1 MSTEDI
7 KCVVLADRHH
17 TLSEGIRVLLQHEF
31 QAVVT
36 VADEASLLESAL
48 RMQPSIVIAD
58 LALTRGD
65 CFGWLRRLLARCPE
79 SRVIVLSPY
88 DEPSVKRD
96 AFDAGAAGVVYKF
109 DISTQ
114 LVPAVHEVLA
124 GGRYGSPVA
133 VEQAARSENGKD
145 QTESSE

>member
-1 MSTEDI
+1 MNTEEI

-17 TLSEGIRVLLQHEF
+17 TLTEGIRVLLQHEF

-36 VADEASLLESAL
+36 VSDESSLLESAL
-48 RMQPSIVIAD
+48 RMHPSIVIAD

-88 DEPSVKRD
+88 DDSSVKRD
-96 AFDAGAAGVVYKF
+96 AFEAGAAGVVSKF
-109 DISTQ
+109 DIASQ
-114 LVPAVHEVLA
+114 LVQAVNEVLA
-124 GGRYGSPVA
+124 GRRYESPPSDKPVA
-133 VEQAARSENGKD
+133 QPNGGKD
-145 QTESSE
+145 HHH

>member
-1 MSTEDI
+1 MSTEEI

-36 VADEASLLESAL
+36 VSDELSLLESAL

-88 DEPSVKRD
+88 DEPSVKRE
-96 AFDAGAAGVVYKF
+96 AFDAGAAGVVYKY
-109 DISTQ
+109 DISSQ
-114 LVPAVHEVLA
+114 LVPAVNEVLA
-124 GGRYGSPVA
+124 GGRYESPVP
-133 VEQAARSENGKD
+133 VRHAAEPQNGKD
-145 QTESSE
+145 HTESE